1 MISFS
6 NGRQLLKKLTS
17 MVGSAPADFDL
28 RADLAGLLTVSLVSS
43 YENAVKKI
51 LIYYADG
58 HNDQF
63 SFFVEKQFEKLN
75 SRISLGDLKG
85 YAKKFDE
92 VLESK
97 FENELARVKVR
108 LGGQPVE
115 DWYDQLLQWRHAFA
129 HAGQRTTTLEEVYKA
144 HQFAKYVL
152 FAFHK
157 AFCEATPA
165 KKSMAEVMFNK
176 FLHIKDE
183 AQTFLEDSFY
193 LADSCCQCRSF
204 LPAAKQHNIEISKI
218 FTKIKK
224 QKKSLDFYGMQCGLR
239 DAKVHLEALKL
250 INADIYAHE

>member
-6 NGRQLLKKLTS
+6 NGRLLLKKLTG
-17 MVGSAPADFDL
+17 MVGSAPSDFDL

-97 FENELARVKVR
+97 FDNELARVKVR

-152 FAFHK
+152 FAFYK
-157 AFCEATPA
+157 AFCDATPA
-165 KKSMAEVMFNK
+165 KKSLAETMLNEFMS
-176 FLHIKDE
+176 IKE
-183 AQTFLEDSFY
+183 QGQIFLEDSHY
-193 LADSCCQCRSF
+193 LADSCSHCLGF
-204 LPAAKQHNIEISKI
+204 LPAAKQHSIEISKI
-218 FTKIKK
+218 FTKIKR
-224 QKKSLDFYGMQCGLR
+224 QKKILDFYGMQHSLR
-239 DAKVHLEALKL
+239 NAKLHLEALRT
-250 INADIYAHE
+250 INAGIYAHE